1 MRRRAFDVLLA
12 TLLVFVVA
20 PARADWLQPDN
31 SYREAQ
37 LMLRLAVRDTAD
49 HPNNPAKLDS
59 VGIALLRLARFND
72 AKPFFH
78 RVLELAPGD
87 DVAEAGL
94 GKMALFEDRAA
105 EAESLLSQASPSDAL
120 VIADL
125 YAARLRIGRWQGAA
139 DLAPA
144 VGQEGR
150 HEMLMK
156 LVEEDPYEVS
166 GAQEV
171 TVPFTSVFPVAILKV
186 KLNGQTVLMAVDTGA
201 SDLLLDEAAFRVNKV
216 TPVPGQLSVLWNG
229 GRMPVDQALV
239 RTLEIGGI
247 AISNCPAGVLN
258 LGKWSLEVNPHG
270 EKLAGVIGLN
280 LLRRFTPTLDFK
292 KQKLTLRRSGVAF
305 TPRAG
310 ARRIPFQIW
319 GESEM
324 TVFGSINQGR
334 PMAMIVET
342 ALASAGVGAPT
353 EVFDELGLKPGAMS
367 RMVKGAGQYLQGRP
381 WYAVT
386 VPTITV
392 GQVNGT
398 KLPAWYGALDSAEM
412 WRHGVRRDAIL
423 AGLFFK
429 DRVLTIDWGKHEL
442 VVEE

>member
-1 MRRRAFDVLLA
+1 MRERAFGLLLA
-12 TLLVFVVA
+12 TILVFVVA

-59 VGIALLRLARFND
+59 VGVALLRLARFKD

-105 EAESLLSQASPSDAL
+105 EAESLLSQASPSDEL

-125 YAARLRIGRWQGAA
+125 FAARLRLGRWQAAA

-150 HEMLMK
+150 HELLMK
-156 LVEEDPYEVS
+156 LVEKDPYEVN
-166 GAQEV
+166 GPQEV
-171 TVPFTSVFPVAILKV
+171 TVPFTSVFPVAIIRA
-186 KLNGQTVLMAVDTGA
+186 KLNGQNVLMAVDTGA
-201 SDLLLDEAAFRVNKV
+201 SDLLLDEAAFRVEKV
-216 TPVPGQLSVLWNG
+216 TPVPGQVATLWNG

-247 AISNCPAGVLN
+247 SISNCPAGVLN

-292 KQKLTLRRSGVAF
+292 KQKLTLRRPGVAF

-310 ARRIPFQIW
+310 AKRIPFQIW

-324 TVFGSINQGR
+324 TVFGSIAQGR

-342 ALASAGVGAPT
+342 ALSGAGVGAPP